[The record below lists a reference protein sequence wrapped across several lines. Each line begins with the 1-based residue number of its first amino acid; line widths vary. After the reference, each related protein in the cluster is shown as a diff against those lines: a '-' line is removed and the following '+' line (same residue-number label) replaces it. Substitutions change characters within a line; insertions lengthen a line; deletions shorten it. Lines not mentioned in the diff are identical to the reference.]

1 MTLLETT
8 DLDEAMNAIK
18 EEIMKDLSESVML
31 ENHSYD
37 KTKDFLELH

>member
-18 EEIMKDLSESVML
+18 EEIMKDLSESVIL
-31 ENHSYD
+31 ENHSHD
-37 KTKDFLELH
+37 KSIDFLEFN